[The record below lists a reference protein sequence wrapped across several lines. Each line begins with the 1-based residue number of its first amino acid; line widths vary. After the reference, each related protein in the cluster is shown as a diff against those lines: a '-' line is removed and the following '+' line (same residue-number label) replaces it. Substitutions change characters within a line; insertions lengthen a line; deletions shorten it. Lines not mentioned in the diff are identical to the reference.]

1 MTVSELI
8 NELQLLKDEGF
19 GDETVNLASD
29 EEGNDFRP
37 VHEVTVEGIDEVTIW
52 PY

>member
-8 NELQLLKDEGF
+8 KELKLLEDQGL
-19 GDETVNLASD
+19 GDEAVTLAVD

-37 VHEVTVEGIDEVTIW
+37 VHEVTFEGIDITIW